1 MTRRCIVSSASNFN
15 SINAE
20 NAENKQLLIL
30 ITQRCAWRY
39 IRPYTPQVK
48 MGGNILFTNG
58 DTQRI
63 RSRFV
68 DVECPAGRA
77 GRVRFAPTPVQNAV
91 WSIGR
96 RRGRRTTSICTIFLR
111 TL

>member
-1 MTRRCIVSSASNFN
+1 MTKTITTIKIQLSKDNRSQKPITAL
-15 SINAE
+15 E
-20 NAENKQLLIL
+20 N
-30 ITQRCAWRY
+30 
-39 IRPYTPQVK
+39 
-48 MGGNILFTNG
+48 
-58 DTQRI
+58 TQRI